1 MFTQNEYSINKQMRH
16 DYSCLV
22 AWGKW
27 DSAKFRVLSKAT
39 DLVAEKRNVRVTNP
53 TFTSH
58 AVSRL

>member
-1 MFTQNEYSINKQMRH
+1 MRH

-53 TFTSH
+53 TLTSH